1 MSNIRVQKKHW
12 DDDDDE
18 DDQPRST
25 APVTNVIKER
35 VTFSENAKGQKIRTT
50 VKYRIKE
57 VKTKIPKRVV
67 ARRHLQKFGDAKEG
81 EENVTLTD
89 KTIITM
95 DHPDDQMIEE
105 QEDPTIKNTLANFIQ
120 KQQERSLNRE
130 INDPDLMPE
139 SDAYDKSDDKG
150 LSSSFD
156 DKFSSGVPGRYVPPG
171 SRSGGG
177 DARMAGRDDRMGG
190 NLGGGGA
197 NQGAD
202 DNTIRVSNL
211 TKNVTEDDL
220 RELFGRFGNISRVYL
235 PKMEKTENGKT
246 FKEPKGFAFI
256 SFSNKEDAERALDRL
271 QGHGYDHLIIKLE
284 WAKPNK
290 EGSGIPSG
298 PSPAYMSGYGKQL
311 AQDTKEKVLYASNL
325 TGNK

>member
-1 MSNIRVQKKHW
+1 M
-12 DDDDDE
+12 
-18 DDQPRST
+18 
-25 APVTNVIKER
+25 
-35 VTFSENAKGQKIRTT
+35 
-50 VKYRIKE
+50 KE

-67 ARRHLQKFGDAKEG
+67 ARRNLPKFGDAKEG
-81 EENVTLTD
+81 EENVTLSD

-95 DHPDDQMIEE
+95 DHPDDTLIEE
-105 QEDPTIKNTLANFIQ
+105 QEDPTMKNTLASFIQ

-130 INDPDLMPE
+130 IYDADLMPE
-139 SDAYDKSDDKG
+139 SDAFDKNDDKG
-150 LSSSFD
+150 GQSMD
-156 DKFSSGVPGRYVPPG
+156 DKFGSLSGGGASGRYVPPG

-177 DARMAGRDDRMGG
+177 GGGDARTAGRDDRMGA
-190 NLGGGGA
+190 GGGGGGG

-202 DNTIRVSNL
+202 DNTTRVSNL

-220 RELFGRFGNISRVYL
+220 RELFGRFGGVSRVYL
-235 PKMEKTENGKT
+235 PKMERTENGKT

-256 SFSNKEDAERALDRL
+256 SFYNKDDAERALDRL
-271 QGHGYDHLIIKLE
+271 QGHGYDHLILKLE

-290 EGSGIPSG
+290 EGASGIPSG
-298 PSPAYMSGYGKQL
+298 PSPSYMSGYGKQL